1 MLVTKRDG
9 REVPFC
15 KEKIV
20 DAISKANDEAK
31 SSGVDHLSPIMI
43 SAIASELYAKFKVD
57 GHAIAVEDI
66 QDAIEMALMQKGYY
80 DVAKIYIRYRYER
93 QLYRNGNTTDGKILA
108 IVDGSNETVIQE
120 NSNKNPKIARH
131 SAII

>member
-43 SAIASELYAKFKVD
+43 SAIASECQ
-57 GHAIAVEDI
+57 I
-66 QDAIEMALMQKGYY
+66 
-80 DVAKIYIRYRYER
+80 
-93 QLYRNGNTTDGKILA
+93 
-108 IVDGSNETVIQE
+108 
-120 NSNKNPKIARH
+120 
-131 SAII
+131 